1 MGKPNISIGIGS
13 FLPYQLKNM
22 KVYAFIGSSG
32 TGKSFKAQAVADRKS
47 VV

>member
-32 TGKSFKAQAVADRKS
+32 YGFQPSLIQPGSAGTL
-47 VV
+47 